1 MNGKSLHNLTEEEL
15 ELVLNNCFANIFVT
29 DGAGNIVFANRDAAD
44 SLCVTEEY
52 LLNRTVYDLLE
63 EGITDYSST
72 AATIRTRTK
81 TVASYTNRAGA
92 EIVVVTTPVF
102 NAAGDL
108 ILCVTYSRK
117 KTDMDMFIEQI
128 KEEQIRTERYRDT
141 VSYLD
146 ENKKSTNIVI
156 YKSELMAELCRTA
169 QIIAPTDSTVM
180 LYGESGVGKE
190 VFANYIHLHSKRKN
204 EIFIPVNCATIPAN
218 LMESEFFG
226 YEKGAFTG
234 ANSRGKSGLF
244 EVADNGTIF
253 LDEIG
258 ELPMELQSKLLRI
271 LENGEFRRIGGSR
284 TIKTNVR
291 VIGATNRDLK
301 KMVRD
306 RTFREDL
313 YYRLNVLPI
322 DIPALRDRK
331 EDVAELA
338 KYYLSKANKKYGK
351 RMPLSDED
359 LRVLMEY
366 SWPGNVRELRNI
378 IERYVVTG
386 SPFVIAGLA
395 YNGGDAGEV
404 TPQPEL
410 QPENLVIVPLKEKMR
425 SLERQYIHY
434 ILDANAGDVQKAA
447 AQLGVH
453 KSLIYRKLREETSE
467 KDRLV

>member
-1 MNGKSLHNLTEEEL
+1 MKGKSLHNLTEEEL
-15 ELVLNNCFANIFVT
+15 ELVLNNCFASIFVT
-29 DGAGNIVFANRDAAD
+29 DGTGKIVFLNQDAAD
-44 SLCVTEEY
+44 TLCVTEEY
-52 LLNRTVYDLLE
+52 LLTRTVYDLLE

-72 AATIRTRTK
+72 ATTICTRMK
-81 TVASYTNRAGA
+81 TVASYTNREGA
-92 EIVVVTTPVF
+92 EIMVVTTPVF
-102 NAAGDL
+102 NSKNDL
-108 ILCVTYSRK
+108 IFCVTYSRK

-128 KEEQIRTERYRDT
+128 KEERVRSDRYRDA

-146 ENKKSTNIVI
+146 ENNKSINTII
-156 YKSELMAELCRTA
+156 YKSKLMEELCQMA

-204 EIFIPVNCATIPAN
+204 EIFIPVNCAAIPAN

-234 ANSRGKSGLF
+234 AARSKSGLF
-244 EVADNGTIF
+244 EVVNNGTIF

-258 ELPMELQSKLLRI
+258 ELPLEMQSKLLRI
-271 LENGEFRRIGGSR
+271 LENGEFFRIGSNKI
-284 TIKTNVR
+284 IKTDVR

-301 KMVRD
+301 SMIKD

-322 DIPALRDRK
+322 DIPPLRNRK

-338 KYYLSKANKKYGK
+338 KYYLAKANRRYGK
-351 RMPLSDED
+351 RMPLSDD
-359 LRVLMEY
+359 HLKLLMNY

-378 IERYVVTG
+378 VERYVLTG
-386 SPFVIAGLA
+386 NPFVIESLTYG
-395 YNGGDAGEV
+395 GGDGSGKTQRTEFRS
-404 TPQPEL
+404 
-410 QPENLVIVPLKEKMR
+410 ENLAIVPLKEKMH
-425 SLERQYIHY
+425 SMECEYIHY
-434 ILDANAGDVQKAA
+434 ILDANGGNVQKTA

-453 KSLIYRKLREETSE
+453 KSLIYRKLREETG
-467 KDRLV
+467 KKKQPG